1 VSLGNFIQVYVLQSK
16 VSAPE
21 HHRFHHQLYLE
32 YLEDIQQSCILSPL
46 NSSVNWLNDQ
56 TLKIFKPS
64 EPVRTFY
71 SADRLHSESET
82 DSYAPPIEH
91 LNKIYMGSFPL
102 HELKLKI
109 GQPCILIRN
118 CDPSKKLCNGTKLI
132 VKKFFGID
140 CHTILFTNTL
150 TGKDVFISRMP
161 MEPKDGCFPFK
172 WKRLQ
177 FPVVPAFAM
186 TVHKAQGQT

>member
-109 GQPCILIRN
+109 GQPCILMRN
-118 CDPSKKLCNGTKLI
+118 CDPSKKLCIGTKLI
-132 VKKFFGID
+132 VKKFFGIE
-140 CHTILFTNTL
+140 CHSILFTNTL
-150 TGKDVFISRMP
+150 TGKDVFI
-161 MEPKDGCFPFK
+161 
-172 WKRLQ
+172 
-177 FPVVPAFAM
+177 
-186 TVHKAQGQT
+186 